1 MTGKGGV
8 GKTTV
13 AAALGLLAA
22 RAGKRTV
29 ICEVAEQERLSD
41 LFGVDAAG
49 HEERELAQNL
59 HSVSVDPELAK
70 EEWLRYQLKSGT
82 LAGVLGGSSV
92 FRYLSAAAPGLSEL
106 VTIGK
111 VWDLAQLERRT
122 GGSVFDVAIV
132 DAPSTGHGV
141 AMLRAPS
148 TYASVA
154 RVGPI
159 RRQALQIDAF
169 LRDPER
175 TAVVVVALPEEMP
188 VNETL
193 DLERRL
199 NDEMDLAVDRA
210 VVNALYPERFT
221 REEVERLR
229 AAAEAEGDGAAEV
242 KRPRIAAEAGGARA
256 TAGERPRGGAANGAL
271 RAAIAEHERVRGQR
285 SQLRRLRRGL
295 DAPVATL
302 PFLFE
307 PELGLEQLGELA
319 RRLERAL

>member
-1 MTGKGGV
+1 MASLLDKRLVVVTGKGGV

-13 AAALGLLAA
+13 AAALGLIAA
-22 RAGKRTV
+22 RSGKRTV
-29 ICEVAEQERLSD
+29 ICEVAEQERLAG
-41 LFGVDAAG
+41 LFGVDASG
-49 HEERELAQNL
+49 HEERELAPEL
-59 HSVSVDPELAK
+59 HSVSVDPERARD
-70 EEWLRYQLKSGT
+70 EWLRYQLKSNT
-82 LAGVLGGSSV
+82 LAGVLGGSSL

-122 GGSVFDVAIV
+122 GGSVFDLAIV
-132 DAPSTGHGV
+132 DAPATGHGI

-159 RRQALQIDAF
+159 RRQALTIDRF
-169 LRDPER
+169 LRNRRR
-175 TAVVVVALPEEMP
+175 TGVVVVALPEEMP

-193 DLERRL
+193 DFERRL
-199 NDEMDLAVDRA
+199 ADEMGMSIDRA
-210 VVNALYPERFT
+210 IVNAVYPERFT
-221 REEVERLR
+221 GAEAKRLR
-229 AAAEAEGDGAAEV
+229 TAAGADGAV
-242 KRPRIAAEAGGARA
+242 
-256 TAGERPRGGAANGAL
+256 
-271 RAAIAEHERVRGQR
+271 RAAVAEYERVRGQR

-307 PELGLEQLGELA
+307 PELGLEQLDELA

>member
-1 MTGKGGV
+1 VPTSLLDRRLVVVTGKGGV

-41 LFGVDAAG
+41 LFEVDASG
-49 HEERELAQNL
+49 HEERELAPNL
-59 HSVSVDPELAK
+59 HTVSVDPELAK

-122 GGSVFDVAIV
+122 GGSVFDLAIV
-132 DAPSTGHGV
+132 DAPATGHGI

-159 RRQALQIDAF
+159 RRQALQIDTF
-169 LRDPER
+169 LRDRAR
-175 TAVVVVALPEEMP
+175 TGVVVVALPEEMP

-199 NDEMDLAVDRA
+199 AEEMEMGIDRA

-221 REEVERLR
+221 REEEKRLR
-229 AAAEAEGDGAAEV
+229 AVTEDGNRAVAAKG
-242 KRPRIAAEAGGARA
+242 RPSG
-256 TAGERPRGGAANGAL
+256 ANGAL
-271 RAAIAEHERVRGQR
+271 RAALAEHERVRGQR

>member
-13 AAALGLLAA
+13 AAALGLVAA

-41 LFGVDAAG
+41 LFGVGGAG
-49 HEERELAQNL
+49 HEERELAPNL
-59 HSVSVDPELAK
+59 HTVSVDPDLAK
-70 EEWLRYQLKSGT
+70 EEWLRYQLKSST

-106 VTIGK
+106 VTMGK

-122 GGSVFDVAIV
+122 GGSVFDLAIV
-132 DAPSTGHGV
+132 DAPATGHGV

-148 TYASVA
+148 TYAGVA

-169 LRDPER
+169 LRDRAR
-175 TAVVVVALPEEMP
+175 TGVMVVAAPEEMP

-193 DLERRL
+193 DLEGRL
-199 NDEMDLAVDRA
+199 RDEMEMAIDLA
-210 VVNALYPERFT
+210 VVNAVYPERFT
-221 REEVERLR
+221 RADAERLHSSDKNGPVR
-229 AAAEAEGDGAAEV
+229 AA
-242 KRPRIAAEAGGARA
+242 
-256 TAGERPRGGAANGAL
+256 L
-271 RAAIAEHERVRGQR
+271 AEHERVRGQR

-302 PFLFE
+302 PFCFE
-307 PELGLEQLGELA
+307 PELGLEQLEELA

>member
-1 MTGKGGV
+1 VASLLDRRLVVVTGKGGV

-13 AAALGLLAA
+13 AAALGLLGA

-41 LFGVDAAG
+41 LFGVNASG
-49 HEERELAQNL
+49 HEERELAPNL
-59 HSVSVDPELAK
+59 HSVSVDPERAK
-70 EEWLRYQLKSGT
+70 EEWLRYQLKSGA

-122 GGSVFDVAIV
+122 GGSVFDLAIV
-132 DAPSTGHGV
+132 DAPATGHGI

-169 LRDPER
+169 LRDRER
-175 TAVVVVALPEEMP
+175 TGVVVVALPEEMP

-193 DLERRL
+193 DIERRL
-199 NDEMDLAVDRA
+199 REEMDMGIDRA

-221 REEVERLR
+221 RDEAERLR
-229 AAAEAEGDGAAEV
+229 AL
-242 KRPRIAAEAGGARA
+242 RRN
-256 TAGERPRGGAANGAL
+256 NGAV
-271 RAAIAEHERVRGQR
+271 RAALAEHERVRGQR

-307 PELGLEQLGELA
+307 PELGLEQVDELA
-319 RRLERAL
+319 SRLGRAL

>member
-1 MTGKGGV
+1 VLSLLDRRLVVVTGKGGV

-22 RAGKRTV
+22 RDGKRTV

-41 LFGVDAAG
+41 LFGVDASG

-132 DAPSTGHGV
+132 DAPATGHGI

-148 TYASVA
+148 TYAGVA

-169 LRDPER
+169 LRDRKR

-193 DLERRL
+193 DIERRL
-199 NDEMDLAVDRA
+199 GEEMEMTIDVA

-221 REEVERLR
+221 REDAERLR
-229 AAAEAEGDGAAEV
+229 RAEPCD
-242 KRPRIAAEAGGARA
+242 P
-256 TAGERPRGGAANGAL
+256 L
-271 RAAIAEHERVRGQR
+271 RAALAEHERVLGQR

-307 PELGLEQLGELA
+307 PELGLEQLDQLA

>member
-1 MTGKGGV
+1 VPPSLLDRRLVVVTGKGGV

-41 LFGVDAAG
+41 LFGVDASG
-49 HEERELAQNL
+49 HEERELAPNL
-59 HSVSVDPELAK
+59 HTVSVDPELAK

-122 GGSVFDVAIV
+122 GGSVFDLAIV
-132 DAPSTGHGV
+132 DAPATGHGI

-169 LRDPER
+169 LRDRER
-175 TAVVVVALPEEMP
+175 TGVVVVALPEEMP

-199 NDEMDLAVDRA
+199 AEEMEMGIDRA

-221 REEVERLR
+221 REEAKRLR
-229 AAAEAEGDGAAEV
+229 AARRE
-242 KRPRIAAEAGGARA
+242 
-256 TAGERPRGGAANGAL
+256 NGAV
-271 RAAIAEHERVRGQR
+271 RAALAEHERVRGQR

-302 PFLFE
+302 PFLFT
-307 PELGLEQLGELA
+307 PELALEQLGELA

>member
-1 MTGKGGV
+1 VPSLLDRRLIVVTGKGGV

-13 AAALGLLAA
+13 SAALGLVAA

-29 ICEVAEQERLSD
+29 ICEVAEQERLAD
-41 LFGVDAAG
+41 LFGVDASG
-49 HEERELAQNL
+49 HEERELAPNL
-59 HSVSVDPELAK
+59 HTVSVDPELAK

-82 LAGVLGGSSV
+82 LAGVLSGSSV

-122 GGSVFDVAIV
+122 GGSVFDLAIV
-132 DAPSTGHGV
+132 DAPATGHGV

-159 RRQALQIDAF
+159 RRQALQIDEF
-169 LRDPER
+169 LRDRKR
-175 TAVVVVALPEEMP
+175 TGVVVVALPEEMP

-199 NDEMDLAVDRA
+199 AEEMELAIDRA

-221 REEVERLR
+221 REDAKRLR
-229 AAAEAEGDGAAEV
+229 AAAAGDG
-242 KRPRIAAEAGGARA
+242 RA
-256 TAGERPRGGAANGAL
+256 PAPV
-271 RAAIAEHERVRGQR
+271 RAALAEHERVRGQR

-307 PELGLEQLGELA
+307 PELGLVQLEELA
-319 RRLERAL
+319 GRLKRAL

>member
-1 MTGKGGV
+1 MPSFLDKRLVVVTGKGGV

-13 AAALGLLAA
+13 AAALGLIAA
-22 RAGKRTV
+22 RTGKRTV
-29 ICEVAEQERLSD
+29 ICEVAEQERLAD
-41 LFGVDAAG
+41 LFGVDGSG
-49 HEERELAQNL
+49 HEELELAPGL
-59 HSVSVDPELAK
+59 HSVSVDPDLAK

-122 GGSVFDVAIV
+122 GGSVFDLAIV
-132 DAPSTGHGV
+132 DAPATGHGV

-159 RRQALQIDAF
+159 RRQALQIDEF
-169 LRDPER
+169 LRDRRR
-175 TAVVVVALPEEMP
+175 TGVVVVALPEEMP

-193 DLERRL
+193 ELQGRL
-199 NDEMDLAVDRA
+199 AEELGMAIDRMI
-210 VVNALYPERFT
+210 VNGLYPQRFT
-221 REEVERLR
+221 GEEAKRLEKAVQAAGDGMAPAVR
-229 AAAEAEGDGAAEV
+229 AA
-242 KRPRIAAEAGGARA
+242 
-256 TAGERPRGGAANGAL
+256 L
-271 RAAIAEHERVRGQR
+271 AEHERVRGQR

-295 DAPVATL
+295 DARVATL

-307 PELGLEQLGELA
+307 PELGLEQLEELA

>member
-1 MTGKGGV
+1 
-8 GKTTV
+8 
-13 AAALGLLAA
+13 
-22 RAGKRTV
+22 
-29 ICEVAEQERLSD
+29 
-41 LFGVDAAG
+41 
-49 HEERELAQNL
+49 
-59 HSVSVDPELAK
+59 
-70 EEWLRYQLKSGT
+70 
-82 LAGVLGGSSV
+82 VLGGSSV

-122 GGSVFDVAIV
+122 GGSVFDLAIV
-132 DAPSTGHGV
+132 DAPATGHGV

-169 LRDPER
+169 LRDRKR

-193 DLERRL
+193 DLEGRL
-199 NDEMDLAVDRA
+199 AEEMEMAIDRA

-221 REEVERLR
+221 REEGERLR
-229 AAAEAEGDGAAEV
+229 ATAA
-242 KRPRIAAEAGGARA
+242 
-256 TAGERPRGGAANGAL
+256 ERPRDGGPAARGSAAL
-271 RAAIAEHERVRGQR
+271 RAALAEHERVRGQR
-285 SQLRRLRRGL
+285 SQLRRLRRRL

-307 PELGLEQLGELA
+307 PELGLEQLHELA

>member
-1 MTGKGGV
+1 VSSLLDKRLVVVTGKGGV

-13 AAALGLLAA
+13 AAALGLAAA

-29 ICEVAEQERLSD
+29 ICEVAEQERLAE
-41 LFGVDAAG
+41 LFGVDASG
-49 HEERELAQNL
+49 HEERELAPNL
-59 HSVSVDPELAK
+59 HSVSVDPDRAK

-82 LAGVLGGSSV
+82 LAGVLGGSSI

-122 GGSVFDVAIV
+122 SGSVFDLAIV
-132 DAPSTGHGV
+132 DAPATGHGI

-148 TYASVA
+148 TYAGVA

-159 RRQALQIDAF
+159 RRQALQIDRF
-169 LRDPER
+169 LRDAER
-175 TAVVVVALPEEMP
+175 TGVVVVALPEEMP

-199 NDEMDLAVDRA
+199 GEEMGMEIDRA
-210 VVNALYPERFT
+210 VVNGLYPERFT
-221 REEVERLR
+221 REDAERLR
-229 AAAEAEGDGAAEV
+229 AAAQADG
-242 KRPRIAAEAGGARA
+242 
-256 TAGERPRGGAANGAL
+256 GGAAAV
-271 RAAIAEHERVRGQR
+271 RAALAEHERVRGQR

-295 DAPVATL
+295 RAPVATL
-302 PFLFE
+302 PFSFE
-307 PELGLEQLGELA
+307 PELGVEQLGELA

>member
-1 MTGKGGV
+1 MPSLLDKRLVVVTGKGGV

-13 AAALGLLAA
+13 AAALGLVAA
-22 RAGKRTV
+22 RSGKRTV

-49 HEERELAQNL
+49 HEERELAPNL
-59 HSVSVDPELAK
+59 HSLSVDPELAK

-122 GGSVFDVAIV
+122 GGSVFDLAIV
-132 DAPSTGHGV
+132 DAPSTGHGI

-148 TYASVA
+148 TYAGVA

-159 RRQALQIDAF
+159 RRQALLIDAF
-169 LRDPER
+169 LRDRSR
-175 TAVVVVALPEEMP
+175 TGVMVVALPEEMP

-193 DLERRL
+193 DIERRL
-199 NDEMDLAVDRA
+199 GEEMEMSIDRA

-221 REEVERLR
+221 REDGKRLR
-229 AAAEAEGDGAAEV
+229 AAADTHGDGAAAS
-242 KRPRIAAEAGGARA
+242 RASAA
-256 TAGERPRGGAANGAL
+256 PL
-271 RAAIAEHERVRGQR
+271 RAALAEHERVRGQR

-307 PELGLEQLGELA
+307 PELGLEELEVLA

>member
-1 MTGKGGV
+1 VPLLDKRLVVVTGKGGV

-13 AAALGLLAA
+13 AAALGLVAA

-29 ICEVAEQERLSD
+29 ICEVAEQERLAG
-41 LFGVDAAG
+41 LFGVEESG
-49 HEERELAQNL
+49 HDERELAARL
-59 HSVSVDPELAK
+59 HTVSVDPERAK
-70 EEWLRYQLKSGT
+70 AEWLRYQLKSST

-92 FRYLSAAAPGLSEL
+92 FRYVSAAAPGLSEL

-122 GGSVFDVAIV
+122 GGSVFDLAIV
-132 DAPSTGHGV
+132 DAPSTGHGL

-159 RRQALQIDAF
+159 RRQALLIDRF
-169 LRDPER
+169 LRDRKR
-175 TAVVVVALPEEMP
+175 TGVVVVALPEEMP

-199 NDEMDLAVDRA
+199 RGELEMKIDHAI
-210 VVNALYPERFT
+210 VNGLYPERFRT
-221 REEVERLR
+221 EDARRLR
-229 AAAEAEGDGAAEV
+229 AAAA
-242 KRPRIAAEAGGARA
+242 
-256 TAGERPRGGAANGAL
+256 RGGPAV
-271 RAAIAEHERVRGQR
+271 RAALAEHERVRGQR

-295 DAPVATL
+295 DARVATL

-307 PELGLEQLGELA
+307 PELGLPQLEELA
-319 RRLERAL
+319 GRLERVL

>member
-1 MTGKGGV
+1 M
-8 GKTTV
+8 
-13 AAALGLLAA
+13 
-22 RAGKRTV
+22 
-29 ICEVAEQERLSD
+29 
-41 LFGVDAAG
+41 
-49 HEERELAQNL
+49 
-59 HSVSVDPELAK
+59 DPELAK

-122 GGSVFDVAIV
+122 GGSVFDLAIV
-132 DAPSTGHGV
+132 DAPATGHGI

-148 TYASVA
+148 TYAGVA

-169 LRDPER
+169 LRDRRR
-175 TAVVVVALPEEMP
+175 TGVVVVALPEEMP

-193 DLERRL
+193 DIERRL
-199 NDEMDLAVDRA
+199 ARGDGDVDRPGGGERA
-210 VVNALYPERFT
+210 VPGAVHPRG
-221 REEVERLR
+221 RRSGCGRR
-229 AAAEAEGDGAAEV
+229 ADTHGDGAAAS
-242 KRPRIAAEAGGARA
+242 RASAA
-256 TAGERPRGGAANGAL
+256 PL
-271 RAAIAEHERVRGQR
+271 RAALAEHERVRGQR

-307 PELGLEQLGELA
+307 PELGLEQLEELA

>member
-41 LFGVDAAG
+41 LFEVEASG
-49 HEERELAQNL
+49 HDERELAPNL
-59 HSVSVDPELAK
+59 HSVSVDPERAK

-82 LAGVLGGSSV
+82 LAGVLGGSSI

-122 GGSVFDVAIV
+122 GGSVFDLAIV
-132 DAPSTGHGV
+132 DAPATGHGV

-169 LRDPER
+169 LRDSER
-175 TAVVVVALPEEMP
+175 TAVMVVALPEEMP

-199 NDEMDLAVDRA
+199 AEEMEMKIDRA

-221 REEVERLR
+221 REDAERLR
-229 AAAEAEGDGAAEV
+229 AVAEDGDGAV
-242 KRPRIAAEAGGARA
+242 AAERSGGAGGA
-256 TAGERPRGGAANGAL
+256 TAL
-271 RAAIAEHERVRGQR
+271 RAALAEVERVRGQR

-307 PELGLEQLGELA
+307 PELGLEQLDQLA

>member
-1 MTGKGGV
+1 MPSLLDKRLVVVTGKGGV

-29 ICEVAEQERLSD
+29 ICEVAEQDRLAG
-41 LFGVDAAG
+41 LFGVDASG
-49 HEERELAQNL
+49 HEERELAPNL
-59 HSVSVDPELAK
+59 HSMSVDPEQAK

-122 GGSVFDVAIV
+122 GGSVFDLAIV
-132 DAPSTGHGV
+132 DAPATGHGI

-148 TYASVA
+148 TYAGVA

-159 RRQALQIDAF
+159 RRQALQIDGF
-169 LRDPER
+169 LRDRRR
-175 TAVVVVALPEEMP
+175 TGVVVVALPEEMP

-193 DLERRL
+193 DLEHRL
-199 NDEMDLAVDRA
+199 GEEMEMAIDRA
-210 VVNALYPERFT
+210 IVNGLYPQRFT
-221 REEVERLR
+221 GEEAKRLR
-229 AAAEAEGDGAAEV
+229 QAADAAGDGAAA
-242 KRPRIAAEAGGARA
+242 PARA
-256 TAGERPRGGAANGAL
+256 AL
-271 RAAIAEHERVRGQR
+271 AEHERVRGQR

-307 PELGLEQLGELA
+307 PELGVEQLGELS

>member
-1 MTGKGGV
+1 VPSLLDRRLIVVTGKGGV

-41 LFGVDAAG
+41 LFGVDASG
-49 HEERELAQNL
+49 HDERELAPNL
-59 HSVSVDPELAK
+59 HTVSVDPERAK

-82 LAGVLGGSSV
+82 LAGVLGGSSI

-122 GGSVFDVAIV
+122 GGSVFDLAIV
-132 DAPSTGHGV
+132 DAPATGHGI

-148 TYASVA
+148 TYASVP

-169 LRDPER
+169 LRDSER
-175 TAVVVVALPEEMP
+175 TGVVVVALPEEMP

-193 DLERRL
+193 DIEQRL
-199 NDEMDLAVDRA
+199 AEEMEMGIDHAI
-210 VVNALYPERFT
+210 VNALYPERFT
-221 REEVERLR
+221 REEAGRLR
-229 AAAEAEGDGAAEV
+229 
-242 KRPRIAAEAGGARA
+242 
-256 TAGERPRGGAANGAL
+256 TAHPENGPV
-271 RAAIAEHERVRGQR
+271 RAALAEHERVRGQR

-307 PELGLEQLGELA
+307 PELGLEQVDQLA
-319 RRLERAL
+319 DRLERAL

>member
-41 LFGVDAAG
+41 LFEVEASG
-49 HEERELAQNL
+49 HDERELAPNL
-59 HSVSVDPELAK
+59 HSVSVDPERAK

-82 LAGVLGGSSV
+82 LAGVLGGSSI

-122 GGSVFDVAIV
+122 GGSVFDLAIV
-132 DAPSTGHGV
+132 DAPATGHGV

-169 LRDPER
+169 LRDRER
-175 TAVVVVALPEEMP
+175 TAVVVVAAPEEMP

-199 NDEMDLAVDRA
+199 AEEMEMKIDRA

-221 REEVERLR
+221 REDAERLR
-229 AAAEAEGDGAAEV
+229 AVAEDGDGAVGAE
-242 KRPRIAAEAGGARA
+242 RSGGAGGA
-256 TAGERPRGGAANGAL
+256 TAL
-271 RAAIAEHERVRGQR
+271 RAALAEVERVRGQR

-307 PELGLEQLGELA
+307 PELGLEQLDQLA

>member
-13 AAALGLLAA
+13 AAALGLVAT

-41 LFGVDAAG
+41 LFGVDASG
-49 HEERELAQNL
+49 HEERELAPNL

-122 GGSVFDVAIV
+122 GGSVFDLAIV
-132 DAPSTGHGV
+132 DAPATGHGI

-169 LRDPER
+169 LRDRKR
-175 TAVVVVALPEEMP
+175 TGVVVVALPEEMP

-193 DLERRL
+193 DIERRL
-199 NDEMDLAVDRA
+199 AEEMEMAIDRA

-221 REEVERLR
+221 RDEAERLR
-229 AAAEAEGDGAAEV
+229 SVQRE
-242 KRPRIAAEAGGARA
+242 
-256 TAGERPRGGAANGAL
+256 NGAV
-271 RAAIAEHERVRGQR
+271 RAALAEHERVRGQR

-307 PELGLEQLGELA
+307 PELGLDQLDELA